1 MIKNIAIVGAGGF
14 GLAISK
20 LLCSYKKYNLIL
32 WSALKEEIDSLK
44 KYKEN
49 KQLLPNILINTDEI
63 FLTNNIEDL
72 KNSEIIIFAVA
83 SNFTRQVA
91 KKIAPNLKKDAIII
105 NASKGL
111 EEKSFKRL
119 SEVIYEETKL
129 EKIVALSGPSHA
141 EEIAKLMPTT
151 IVAACQN
158 INLAKEVQKILNSS
172 YFRVY
177 VNEDIIGVEIAA
189 ALKNIIAIAV
199 GICEGFK
206 LGDNAKA
213 ALITRGLAEITR
225 LGLFLGAKKETFSG
239 LSGIGDLIVT
249 CTSLHSRNK
258 KAGFLIGNG
267 MNIKKALKTINKT
280 VEGYFATKI
289 VYELAK
295 KEKISMPIIEQ
306 LYEILYEEKDI
317 GSSIKILMNRTA
329 KNENEI
335 IRV

>member
-1 MIKNIAIVGAGGF
+1 MTKKIAIIGAGGF

-20 LLCSYKKYNLIL
+20 LLCSYKKYNIVL
-32 WSALKEEIDSLK
+32 WSALKEEIDDLK

-49 KQLLPNILINTDEI
+49 RKLLPNVLINTDEI
-63 FLTNNIEDL
+63 FLTSDAKNL
-72 KNSEIIIFAVA
+72 KDSEIVIFAVA
-83 SNFTRQVA
+83 SNFVREVA

-111 EEKSFKRL
+111 EEKTFKRL

-129 EKIVALSGPSHA
+129 EKIVVLSGPSHA
-141 EEIAKLMPTT
+141 EEISKLMLTT
-151 IVAACQN
+151 IVAASQN
-158 INLAKEVQKILNSS
+158 IFLAKTVQNILNSP

-177 VNEDIIGVEIAA
+177 VNEDVIGVEIAA
-189 ALKNIIAIAV
+189 ALKNIIALAV
-199 GICEGFK
+199 GVCEGFK

-213 ALITRGLAEITR
+213 ALITRGLAEIKR
-225 LGLFLGAKKETFSG
+225 LGIFLGAKKETFAG

-258 KAGFLIGNG
+258 KAGLLIGKG
-267 MNIKKALKTINKT
+267 MKVREALKTVNKT
-280 VEGYFATKI
+280 VEGYFATKT

-295 KEKISMPIIEQ
+295 KEKINMPITEQ
-306 LYEILYEEKDI
+306 LYKILYEKKEIK
-317 GSSIKILMNRTA
+317 SSIEALMNRSA

-335 IRV
+335 LFV

>member
-20 LLCSYKKYNLIL
+20 LLCSYKKFNLVL
-32 WSALKEEIDSLK
+32 WSALEEEIYNLK

-49 KQLLPNILINTDEI
+49 KQLLPNILIDTDEI
-63 FLTNNIEDL
+63 FLTNDVKDL
-72 KNSEIIIFAVA
+72 KNAEIIIFAVA
-83 SNFTRQVA
+83 SSFIRQVA
-91 KKIAPNLKKDAIII
+91 KKIAPILKKDAIII

-119 SEVIYEETKL
+119 SEVIYEETRL
-129 EKIVALSGPSHA
+129 ENIVVLSGPSHA

-151 IVAACQN
+151 IVAACYN
-158 INLAKEVQKILNSS
+158 VHLAKKVQEILNSS

-177 VNEDIIGVEIAA
+177 VNEDVVGVEIAA
-189 ALKNIIAIAV
+189 ALKNIIALAV

-213 ALITRGLAEITR
+213 ALITRGLAEIAK
-225 LGLFLGAKKETFSG
+225 LGIFLGAKKETFAG

-258 KAGFLIGNG
+258 RAGILIGKG
-267 MNIKKALKTINKT
+267 TSVEKALKTVNKT
-280 VEGYFATKI
+280 VEGYYATKT

-295 KEKISMPIIEQ
+295 KEKISMPITEE
-306 LYEILYEEKDI
+306 LYEILYENKDI
-317 GSSIKILMNRTA
+317 GSSIKTLMNRTA

-335 IRV
+335 IWV

>member
-32 WSALKEEIDSLK
+32 WSALEEEINNLR

-49 KQLLPNILINTDEI
+49 KKLLPNILINTDEI

-83 SNFTRQVA
+83 SNFIRQVA

-158 INLAKEVQKILNSS
+158 IDLAKEVQKILNSS

-267 MNIKKALKTINKT
+267 MNIKKALKTVNKT

-289 VYELAK
+289 VYE
-295 KEKISMPIIEQ
+295 
-306 LYEILYEEKDI
+306 
-317 GSSIKILMNRTA
+317 
-329 KNENEI
+329 
-335 IRV
+335 